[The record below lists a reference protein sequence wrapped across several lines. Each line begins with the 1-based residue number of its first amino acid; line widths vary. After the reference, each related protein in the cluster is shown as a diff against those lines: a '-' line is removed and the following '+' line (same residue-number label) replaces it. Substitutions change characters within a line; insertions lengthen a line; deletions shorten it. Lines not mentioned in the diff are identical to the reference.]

1 VYAKATKPFSRDE
14 KGTAIELATPQIQI
28 LSKRAQGDPCTNIK
42 EQKSKI
48 EKLLVTR
55 MSDSN
60 YLKKLVESMPRKL
73 IELINKEKKTTTTY
87 YYASKIN
94 IFLYIDGVFLLFN
107 CFLH

>member
-1 VYAKATKPFSRDE
+1 MNWQLPRSKSCQK
-14 KGTAIELATPQIQI
+14 ELRET
-28 LSKRAQGDPCTNIK
+28 PCTNIK

-48 EKLLVTR
+48 VKLLVTR

-73 IELINKEKKTTTTY
+73 IELINKEKTTTTY

-94 IFLYIDGVFLLFN
+94 IFLYIAGVFFA
-107 CFLH
+107 F